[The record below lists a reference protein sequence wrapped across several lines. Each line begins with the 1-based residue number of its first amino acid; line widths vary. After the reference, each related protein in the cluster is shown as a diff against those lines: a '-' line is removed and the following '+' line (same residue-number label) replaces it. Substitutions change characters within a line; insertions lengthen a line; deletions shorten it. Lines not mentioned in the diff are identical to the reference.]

1 MRINQLGLVA
11 AGKRNIRS
19 GSEYERY
26 FDRSEHTGKE
36 VQLKASGDTFDTIV
50 LMKDMVQKNKH
61 QAAKIAQV
69 LKAGTRHETC
79 KNIWNF
85 VYNHFQYKLDSAA
98 AEQLR
103 TPLRSWVDRR
113 EGIDCDCMSI
123 LISSIL
129 ANLKIPHALRKTKY
143 SGKDYFQH
151 IYVVVPFQGNT
162 IGSDYIIMDAVVD
175 RFNYEVPFSEKH
187 DLMMPIH
194 QLSGLGGIALGCP
207 QPEPKVSFQGL
218 SGILAQANPHQGCF
232 CHEFNGLGAVPG
244 VQYTPELV
252 EAEFLLRM
260 KEHLQNTLTE
270 LKRNPE
276 TVKVV
281 GKNPV
286 TFRNQLE
293 LIINVWDDDEL
304 RDQLL
309 DQLEAQEN
317 QEGQMNGFA
326 SLNGFFSRIKKG
338 VKKVSTAVRGTA
350 KKVTKAVKKTAV
362 KVAKTTVKAT
372 KAVKKGAVNAS
383 KWTAKTTVKAG
394 QGIKKG
400 VVNASK
406 WTAKTSK
413 KGAKVVAK
421 AAVSTAKAVVKYNP
435 LSLAIRNGLLLALKI
450 NLFKMSERLGYALWT
465 EGEARMKGLNIDQ
478 WKKVKATYDKA
489 LKVHLKLQG
498 DKASF
503 DKNLK
508 AGWDHGTK
516 KRGLLRG
523 LGEVATATAG
533 TAAASGVIATIVA
546 WLSKIDFGALF
557 QKLSKKPKYT
567 QDDNS
572 GMNSGA
578 KASSQLPSEVVQEM
592 NSGGYTAIIP
602 GANGQGASV
611 ATPYSGGPA
620 PLPIDMEPI
629 TAGMNPVVMLIGA
642 SVLGGAIYMMNKK

>member
-1 MRINQLGLVA
+1 MRINQLGIVA

-19 GSEYERY
+19 GAEYERY

-61 QAAKIAQV
+61 QTAKIARV

-85 VYNHFQYKLDSAA
+85 VYNHFQYKQDSAA

-103 TPLRSWVDRR
+103 TPLRSFVDRK

-129 ANLKIPHALRKTKY
+129 SNLNIPHALRKTKY

-151 IYVVVPFQGNT
+151 IYVVVPSQGNT
-162 IGSDYIIMDAVVD
+162 LGSNYIILDAVVD

-187 DLMMPIH
+187 DLMMPIN
-194 QLSGLGGIALGCP
+194 QLSGLGLGGIALGCP
-207 QPEPKVSFQGL
+207 TPQPQISFPGL
-218 SGILAQANPHQGCF
+218 AGILGQANPHQGCF

-244 VQYTPELV
+244 VAYTPELV
-252 EAEFLLRM
+252 EAEFLVRM
-260 KEHLQNTLTE
+260 KEHLLNTLTE

-276 TVKVV
+276 TVKTI
-281 GKNPV
+281 GKNPA

-338 VKKVSTAVRGTA
+338 VKKVSSAVRGKV
-350 KKVTKAVKKTAV
+350 KKVTKAVRKTAV
-362 KVAKTTVKAT
+362 KAAR
-372 KAVKKGAVNAS
+372 
-383 KWTAKTTVKAG
+383 WTAKTTVKAAKG
-394 QGIKKG
+394 VKKG
-400 VVNASK
+400 VVKTSK
-406 WTAKTSK
+406 WTAKTAK
-413 KGAKVVAK
+413 KGAKFVAK
-421 AAVSTAKAVVKYNP
+421 TAVATAKAVVKYNP
-435 LSLAIRNGLLLALKI
+435 LSIAIRNGLLLALKI

-498 DKASF
+498 DKSSF

-508 AGWDHGTK
+508 QGWDHGTK
-516 KRGLLRG
+516 KHGLLRG
-523 LGEVATATAG
+523 LGEVVTATAG

-572 GMNSGA
+572 GMSSGA
-578 KASSQLPSEVVQEM
+578 SKSSQLPSEVVQEM
-592 NSGGYTAIIP
+592 NSGGYSAIIP
-602 GANGQGASV
+602 GASGQGASV
-611 ATPYSGGPA
+611 ATPYSGGPS
-620 PLPIDMEPI
+620 PLPIDMEPV
-629 TAGMNPVVMLIGA
+629 TAGMNPVVMLVGA